1 MSEFIISSEQL
12 ERLIEGIEHNTGREI
27 TKVVCDGTELDEIV
41 RCRDC
46 KFAIINPLGD
56 CKYCERFWDTDG
68 DAQLNLPGDFFCA
81 WGERR
86 DA

>member
-1 MSEFIISSEQL
+1 MNGFEPI
-12 ERLIEGIEHNTGREI
+12 RECI
-27 TKVVCDGTELDEIV
+27 FEYTAAGQGGVKWDEPIV

-46 KFAIINPLGD
+46 KFAVINTLGD
-56 CKYCERFWDTDG
+56 CKYCEKFWDSDG

-86 DA
+86 D